1 MSNNN
6 PEKEKVSD
14 IDRHIRVV
22 RQKIDTYLSSS
33 QSSDVLII
41 KAHLICEYYLNQ
53 ILLVKEVCDSNEM
66 QRLSFFE
73 KSQKAFD
80 LNNTREKLIYR
91 KVKALND
98 IRNKTGHELEY
109 TLTESDVDELGYVD
123 GKEYVF
129 KKYDFDEIEK
139 TLHYILINTVLDIS
153 LFLFTLIKKEKTS
166 LEKGQAESE

>member
-1 MSNNN
+1 MSNDNTEN
-6 PEKEKVSD
+6 KKASD

-22 RQKIDTYLSSS
+22 RQKIDTYLSSA

-66 QRLSFFE
+66 RKLSFFQ
-73 KSQKAFD
+73 KSEKAFD
-80 LNNTREKLIYR
+80 LNNAREKLIYR

-153 LFLFTLIKKEKTS
+153 LFLFTLIKKEKAT
-166 LEKGQAESE
+166 LEKG

>member
-1 MSNNN
+1 MTNNN
-6 PEKEKVSD
+6 TEKEKVSD

-66 QRLSFFE
+66 RKLSFFE

-80 LNNTREKLIYR
+80 LNNAREKLIYR

-166 LEKGQAESE
+166 LEKGQAEPE